1 MNGCDQLD
9 HRLDA
14 WRDHRY
20 PDVRVHPVPA
30 PDGVAEFV
38 STSTEPVQLAVIGSG
53 QVAPLRRFFPAA
65 ATSIVDLCSVLVVR
79 H

>member
-1 MNGCDQLD
+1 M
-9 HRLDA
+9 
-14 WRDHRY
+14 
-20 PDVRVHPVPA
+20 PA

-53 QVAPLRRFFPAA
+53 QVAPLMRFGPAA
-65 ATSIVDLCSVLVVR
+65 AVSVVDLCSVLVVR